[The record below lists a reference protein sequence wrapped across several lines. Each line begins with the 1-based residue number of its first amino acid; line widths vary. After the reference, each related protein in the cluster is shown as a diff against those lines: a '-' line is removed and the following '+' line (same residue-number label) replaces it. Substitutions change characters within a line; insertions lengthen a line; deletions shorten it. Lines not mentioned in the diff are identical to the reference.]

1 MVKDKQQVRFA
12 VSYTDEERRFA
23 RPQFTSERAV
33 DTSRLGIWLGLA
45 TVLWLLIALAAF
57 I

>member
-12 VSYTDEERRFA
+12 VSYTDEDQRFA
-23 RPQFTSERAV
+23 RSRLTSERAV

-45 TVLWLLIALAAF
+45 TMLWLLIALAAF

>member
-23 RPQFTSERAV
+23 RPRFTSERAV

-45 TVLWLLIALAAF
+45 TVRWLLIALAAF